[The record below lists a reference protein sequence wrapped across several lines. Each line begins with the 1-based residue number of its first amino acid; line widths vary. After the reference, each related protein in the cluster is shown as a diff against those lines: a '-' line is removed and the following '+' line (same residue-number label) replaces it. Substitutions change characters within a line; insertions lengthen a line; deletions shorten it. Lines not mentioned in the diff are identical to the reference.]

1 MGITIHYK
9 GTLKSVKDIA
19 PLCEEV
25 ADIAK
30 TMEWDYTILDE
41 GLEQPNTAE
50 LVHRENGAKII
61 GNLPLKGIS
70 LSIHKDCEGLQ
81 LFFDKQGIL
90 RDPVQMAFSQGHD
103 EAPSFLFVKTQ
114 FAPPDVH
121 ITIVKL
127 LKYLFKKYFAEF
139 EAFDEGDYWDSEDE
153 NILREKLDFLAKKI
167 DQVAEILKNVGDEVG
182 DADSPE
188 SLADKIEK
196 LLLKKLNSNN

>member
-9 GTLKSVKDIA
+9 GTLKSAKNIA
-19 PLCEEV
+19 PLCEEL

-41 GLEQPNTAE
+41 DLDQPNTAE
-50 LVHRENGAKII
+50 LVHRENDAEIV

-70 LSIHKDCEGLQ
+70 LSIHKNCEGLQ
-81 LFFDKQGIL
+81 LFFDKHGIL

-114 FAPPDVH
+114 FSPPDVH
-121 ITIVKL
+121 ITIIKL

-139 EAFDEGDYWDSEDE
+139 EVYDEGDYWETEDE
-153 NILREKLDFLAKKI
+153 NILRDKLDFLEKKM
-167 DQVAEILKNVGDEVG
+167 DQVVQILENAGDELA

-196 LLLKKLNSNN
+196 LLLKKLNSK